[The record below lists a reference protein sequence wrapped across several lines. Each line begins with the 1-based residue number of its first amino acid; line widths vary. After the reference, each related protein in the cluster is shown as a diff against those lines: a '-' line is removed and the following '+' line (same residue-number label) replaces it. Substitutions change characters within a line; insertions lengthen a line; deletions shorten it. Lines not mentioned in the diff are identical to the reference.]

1 MLVGDHAMPQVE
13 IPLDLFQQIQ
23 AALPTS
29 GGSPD
34 QFVSQAVQ
42 EKLDKHEQREEFLRL
57 SDITRHALAARG
69 VTEDEILADFDA
81 WRHTQ
86 RSEAQRSQATSNSVG
101 LAPTL

>member
-1 MLVGDHAMPQVE
+1 MPQVE

-42 EKLDKHEQREEFLRL
+42 EKLDKQDQREEFLRL
-57 SDITRHALAARG
+57 SDKNREAMIKQGL
-69 VTEDEILADFDA
+69 TEEQVLADFDA
-81 WRHTQ
+81 WRH
-86 RSEAQRSQATSNSVG
+86 SQRSQAQRSPTSSNQVK
-101 LAPTL
+101 